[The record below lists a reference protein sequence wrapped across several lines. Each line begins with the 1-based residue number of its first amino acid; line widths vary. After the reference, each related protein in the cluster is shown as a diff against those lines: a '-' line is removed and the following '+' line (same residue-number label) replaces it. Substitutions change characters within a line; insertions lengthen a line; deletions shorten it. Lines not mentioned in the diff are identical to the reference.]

1 LLKITKKNIRESSS
15 SMCEWRRGGGGGGVG
30 GTKTQKLTTKELE
43 IKQFVDV
50 IALAENVINL
60 DFRQ

>member
-1 LLKITKKNIRESSS
+1 
-15 SMCEWRRGGGGGGVG
+15 MCEGRRGGGGGGGG
-30 GTKTQKLTTKELE
+30 GTKTQKLTTKELV

>member
-1 LLKITKKNIRESSS
+1 
-15 SMCEWRRGGGGGGVG
+15 
-30 GTKTQKLTTKELE
+30 LTTKELE

-60 DFRQ
+60 DFRQWINKSFWL

>member
-1 LLKITKKNIRESSS
+1 
-15 SMCEWRRGGGGGGVG
+15 MCEWRRGGGGGGVG

>member
-1 LLKITKKNIRESSS
+1 
-15 SMCEWRRGGGGGGVG
+15 MCEGRRGGGGGGVG
-30 GTKTQKLTTKELE
+30 GTKPQKLTTKELE

-50 IALAENVINL
+50 ITLAENVINL